1 MSWKEFEERAP
12 RMATLGIEKLNRKIA
27 YLAILNKDG
36 SPRLHPITPF
46 IGSGVLFMFTEP
58 SSPKI
63 RDLHRDGRYALHCS
77 VDRKEGESLIEF
89 LVSGVANMINDSSVR
104 TAAANIAASPVL
116 RDDYILFE
124 LQVYKVMLI
133 EYDHDGRRT
142 VQRWDQE
149 ETN

>member
-1 MSWKEFEERAP
+1 MSWKELEERAP
-12 RMATLGIEKLNRKIA
+12 KVATLGIEKLNRKIA

-46 IGSGVLFMFTEP
+46 IGNGMLFMFTEP

-63 RDLHRDGRYALHCS
+63 RYLRQDGRYALHCS

-89 LVSGVANMINDSSVR
+89 LVSGVANIINDRSVR

-116 RDDYILFE
+116 SDDYVLFE
-124 LQVYKVMLI
+124 FQVYKVMLI
-133 EYDHDGRRT
+133 EYDNEGRRT

-149 ETN
+149 ARN